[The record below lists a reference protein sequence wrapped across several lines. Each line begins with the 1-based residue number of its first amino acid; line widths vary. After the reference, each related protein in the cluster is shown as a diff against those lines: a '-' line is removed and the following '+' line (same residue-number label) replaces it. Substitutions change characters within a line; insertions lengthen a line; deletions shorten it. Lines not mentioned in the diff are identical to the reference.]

1 MELAGLLGELNAQ
14 QLSAVEETEGYV
26 RVATGAGSGKTKVLT
41 ARYVYIAKAL
51 GVPPEHILSV
61 TFTNKA
67 AWEMKR
73 RIRAYLPDEDGGW
86 ILTFHSA
93 CHKILKQDISA
104 LAYPS
109 NFMVLDEEDQKAI
122 LQRIYDE
129 NGLTLRDFPFRKCL
143 DAIEIYKSKSNY
155 VPFLA
160 DTERKIP
167 APDLPQAGDTR
178 SMHFI
183 ILQYL
188 ENQRKNFYLDFAD
201 LIQFVLY
208 LFDTHPAILEKWQ
221 KQFEYIQIDE
231 FQDVSGEQYKLARRL
246 AGKHKNLFIVGDPD
260 QTIYSWRGADVRFFL
275 DFEKKFEGAKTIV
288 LDKNYRSTPE
298 ILSVSNS
305 LISRNEGRIPKQLQA
320 VRQSG
325 QKPRYRHA
333 RSRAE
338 ESDALAG
345 EIAALREKGM
355 RLSDIA
361 VIYRG
366 NYMSRAIEEALVRK
380 KIPYEIYSG
389 TAFYQR
395 REIKDALSYLRLLVF
410 GDDVSFLRVV
420 NVPARGIGKTRQN
433 MLKDVA
439 ESKNVSRL
447 CALRELAEHP
457 LFKGTKARELL
468 ALLDEAKDFSREN
481 DLADT
486 LDFLLQRSG
495 YEGYLRL
502 CGNQDRLD
510 NLNELKASVREAV
523 DSAGEEVSAED
534 YLNGISLITSAD
546 AEDKKE
552 CVKLMTVHT
561 AKGLEFP
568 AVFVCCLNEGLFPSR
583 KIRTREEMEEE
594 RRVAYVALTR
604 AESLLYLSDAE
615 GFDAN
620 CGGNLYTSRFLFDID
635 KELLEASGAFSEGH
649 LARSKSYIKKS
660 ELSMGIIPASEKR
673 FLFKAGD
680 KVRHPHFGAGV
691 VLDFGGGAYTVE
703 FKSGK
708 TRSVSAASDLLIPFY
723 ERKS

>member
-1 MELAGLLGELNAQ
+1 M
-14 QLSAVEETEGYV
+14 
-26 RVATGAGSGKTKVLT
+26 
-41 ARYVYIAKAL
+41 
-51 GVPPEHILSV
+51 
-61 TFTNKA
+61 
-67 AWEMKR
+67 
-73 RIRAYLPDEDGGW
+73 
-86 ILTFHSA
+86 
-93 CHKILKQDISA
+93 
-104 LAYPS
+104 
-109 NFMVLDEEDQKAI
+109 
-122 LQRIYDE
+122 
-129 NGLTLRDFPFRKCL
+129 
-143 DAIEIYKSKSNY
+143 
-155 VPFLA
+155 
-160 DTERKIP
+160 
-167 APDLPQAGDTR
+167 
-178 SMHFI
+178 
-183 ILQYL
+183 
-188 ENQRKNFYLDFAD
+188 
-201 LIQFVLY
+201 
-208 LFDTHPAILEKWQ
+208 
-221 KQFEYIQIDE
+221 
-231 FQDVSGEQYKLARRL
+231 
-246 AGKHKNLFIVGDPD
+246 
-260 QTIYSWRGADVRFFL
+260 
-275 DFEKKFEGAKTIV
+275 
-288 LDKNYRSTPE
+288 
-298 ILSVSNS
+298 
-305 LISRNEGRIPKQLQA
+305 
-320 VRQSG
+320 
-325 QKPRYRHA
+325 
-333 RSRAE
+333 
-338 ESDALAG
+338 AG

-420 NVPARGIGKTRQN
+420 NVPRAASAKRGRTCSGRSRKAKTYPG
-433 MLKDVA
+433 
-439 ESKNVSRL
+439 L

-635 KELLEASGAFSEGH
+635 KELLGSERRLFGGAPRPARRVTQKERAFHGLYPHPKSGFCSRRGIKCGTRIS
-649 LARSKSYIKKS
+649 AR
-660 ELSMGIIPASEKR
+660 
-673 FLFKAGD
+673 
-680 KVRHPHFGAGV
+680 GV

-703 FKSGK
+703 FESGK

>member
-26 RVATGAGSGKTKVLT
+26 RVAAGAGSGKTKVLT

-178 SMHFI
+178 SMHFV
-183 ILQYL
+183 ILKYL

-260 QTIYSWRGADVRFFL
+260 QTIYSWRARTCAF
-275 DFEKKFEGAKTIV
+275 
-288 LDKNYRSTPE
+288 S
-298 ILSVSNS
+298 S
-305 LISRNEGRIPKQLQA
+305 ISKRN
-320 VRQSG
+320 
-325 QKPRYRHA
+325 
-333 RSRAE
+333 SRA
-338 ESDALAG
+338 
-345 EIAALREKGM
+345 
-355 RLSDIA
+355 
-361 VIYRG
+361 
-366 NYMSRAIEEALVRK
+366 
-380 KIPYEIYSG
+380 
-389 TAFYQR
+389 QR
-395 REIKDALSYLRLLVF
+395 RLFWIKTTAPRPR
-410 GDDVSFLRVV
+410 SFR
-420 NVPARGIGKTRQN
+420 
-433 MLKDVA
+433 
-439 ESKNVSRL
+439 
-447 CALRELAEHP
+447 
-457 LFKGTKARELL
+457 
-468 ALLDEAKDFSREN
+468 
-481 DLADT
+481 
-486 LDFLLQRSG
+486 
-495 YEGYLRL
+495 
-502 CGNQDRLD
+502 
-510 NLNELKASVREAV
+510 
-523 DSAGEEVSAED
+523 
-534 YLNGISLITSAD
+534 
-546 AEDKKE
+546 
-552 CVKLMTVHT
+552 
-561 AKGLEFP
+561 
-568 AVFVCCLNEGLFPSR
+568 
-583 KIRTREEMEEE
+583 
-594 RRVAYVALTR
+594 
-604 AESLLYLSDAE
+604 
-615 GFDAN
+615 
-620 CGGNLYTSRFLFDID
+620 
-635 KELLEASGAFSEGH
+635 
-649 LARSKSYIKKS
+649 
-660 ELSMGIIPASEKR
+660 
-673 FLFKAGD
+673 
-680 KVRHPHFGAGV
+680 
-691 VLDFGGGAYTVE
+691 
-703 FKSGK
+703 
-708 TRSVSAASDLLIPFY
+708 
-723 ERKS
+723 